1 MEINEFNFFIQEM
14 KIEDIPMVGRRFT
27 WYKSNSHCKSRLD
40 RCLVSKSWLEAWSGS
55 TSFVLKETYWIIAR
69 LS

>member
-40 RCLVSKSWLEAWSGS
+40 RCLVSKSWLMRALD
-55 TSFVLKETYWIIAR
+55 TMKLAIMMETTIGH
-69 LS
+69 LG